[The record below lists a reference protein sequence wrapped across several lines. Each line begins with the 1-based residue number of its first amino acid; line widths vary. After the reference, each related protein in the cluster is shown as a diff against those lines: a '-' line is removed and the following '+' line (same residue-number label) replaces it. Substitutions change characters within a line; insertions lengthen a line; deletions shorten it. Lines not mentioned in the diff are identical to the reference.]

1 MRSLLVDIALALAV
15 LLLHTTI
22 IPFIAIG
29 DVVPDLPLLL
39 VIIIAIRRGQIPGT
53 LAGFFIGLAL
63 DLLSGGDGVMGLS
76 ALTKTVAGF
85 LAGYF
90 YNENKTFQT
99 LGGSQFLVIVLLA
112 GAVHNVLYFVI
123 FLQGSGFSW
132 MWILLRYGLPAL
144 LYVAAAGLVPMFWI
158 GRKYA

>member
-1 MRSLLVDIALALAV
+1 MRAFLFDIVLTIAV
-15 LLLHTTI
+15 LLAHTTI
-22 IPFIAIG
+22 IPFVAIG

-39 VIIIAIRRGQIPGT
+39 VITIAILRGQIPGT
-53 LAGFFIGLAL
+53 IGGFLIGLAL

-85 LAGYF
+85 LAGFF

-112 GAVHNVLYFVI
+112 GAAHNILYFVI

-144 LYVAAAGLVPMFWI
+144 LYTAAAGLVPMFWI
-158 GRKYA
+158 SRKYA

>member
-1 MRSLLVDIALALAV
+1 MRPLLADIALVLAV
-15 LLLHTTI
+15 VLLHTTV

-39 VIIIAIRRGQIPGT
+39 VIVIAIRRGQIPGT

-63 DLLSGGDGVMGLS
+63 DLLSGADGVVGLS
-76 ALTKTVAGF
+76 ALTKTAAGF
-85 LAGYF
+85 IAGYF

-99 LGGSQFLVIVLLA
+99 LGGSQFLVIVLMA

-132 MWILLRYGLPAL
+132 LWILLRYGLPAL
-144 LYVAAAGLVPMFWI
+144 LYTAATGLVLMFWI

>member
-1 MRSLLVDIALALAV
+1 MRALLVDIGLMLAV
-15 LLLHTTI
+15 LLVHTTV
-22 IPFIAIG
+22 IPFVAIG

-39 VIIIAIRRGQIPGT
+39 VIVIAIHRGQIPGT
-53 LAGFFIGLAL
+53 VAGFFTGLSL
-63 DLLSGGDGVMGLS
+63 DLLGGGDGVMGLS

-99 LGGSQFLVIVLLA
+99 LGSSQFLVIVLIA

-144 LYVAAAGLVPMFWI
+144 LYTAAAGLVPMFWI

>member
-1 MRSLLVDIALALAV
+1 MRALLVDIALTLAV

-22 IPFIAIG
+22 VPFIAIG
-29 DVVPDLPLLL
+29 GIIPDLPLLL
-39 VIIIAIRRGQIPGT
+39 VIIIAILRGQVPGT

-76 ALTKTVAGF
+76 ALTKTAAGF

-112 GAVHNVLYFVI
+112 GTVHNVLYFVI
-123 FLQGSGFSW
+123 FLQGAGFSW

-144 LYVAAAGLVPMFWI
+144 LYTAAAGLVPMFWI

>member
-1 MRSLLVDIALALAV
+1 VRSLLVDIALTLVV
-15 LLLHTTI
+15 LLIHTTI
-22 IPFIAIG
+22 IPFVAIG

-39 VIIIAIRRGQIPGT
+39 VITIALLRGQIPGT
-53 LAGFFIGLAL
+53 FAGFGIGLAM
-63 DLLSGGDGVMGLS
+63 DFLSGGDGVLGLS

-132 MWILLRYGLPAL
+132 IWILLRYGLPAL
-144 LYVAAAGLVPMFWI
+144 LYTAAAGLVPMFWI